1 MLIGARDPMSRLLF
15 FFNRFFAEGTTVF
28 VGEGWV
34 VVGGGRLVV
43 GGRWL
48 VVGGGWGVG
57 GGSCWVVG
65 GGVLDLGGHLG
76 AVVFS
81 GWCGSCAVYMH
92 AD

>member
-1 MLIGARDPMSRLLF
+1 MHVTPHVPCMHATSHVPCAMVSSTSRVRAYRMLIGARDPMSRLLF

-48 VVGGGWGVG
+48 VVGGGWG
-57 GGSCWVVG
+57 
-65 GGVLDLGGHLG
+65 
-76 AVVFS
+76 
-81 GWCGSCAVYMH
+81 
-92 AD
+92 